1 MLKKGKMGEFIKGEY
16 NEKKMLPLLLS
27 AMKVQSKKKK
37 KNFIIFV
44 LMQV

>member
-27 AMKVQSKKKK
+27 AMKVQRKKKRILL
-37 KNFIIFV
+37 FLF
-44 LMQV
+44 